1 MEFEDIKVKRSG
13 ATPNSFMITEDV
25 IGSVL
30 PGRKYK
36 ASING
41 LIETNA
47 KSTIKN
53 IDFDIVEPKYISID
67 GDWMPEGNDISS
79 NANLLGGFGTLKI
92 NDRVLNIPGNLAT
105 HANLAYYG
113 AKLVKLD
120 DIFEFETEAELPVT
134 IMNIGSAYVEEY
146 LKIESLGGGAYIEYH
161 DRPHFH
167 LPIDAEAKGQMII
180 GHQKDGEYRLSA
192 YRIPFGYGIYTPP
205 HLLHADAFLVGR
217 YIVVYSVTENFSTVL
232 LKSKRNELVDV
243 KIIH

>member
-1 MEFEDIKVKRSG
+1 MEFEDIKVERSG

-25 IGSVL
+25 IGSVH

-36 ASING
+36 ATING

-47 KSTIKN
+47 KSTIKDTN
-53 IDFDIVEPKYISID
+53 LDVVEPKYISID
-67 GDWMPEGNDISS
+67 GEWLPEGNDIPS

-92 NDRVLNIPGNLAT
+92 KDRVLNIPENLAT
-105 HANLAYYG
+105 YENLAYYG

-146 LKIESLGGGAYIEYH
+146 LKIEGLGGGAYIEYH

-167 LPIDAEAKGQMII
+167 LPIDA
-180 GHQKDGEYRLSA
+180 
-192 YRIPFGYGIYTPP
+192 
-205 HLLHADAFLVGR
+205 
-217 YIVVYSVTENFSTVL
+217 
-232 LKSKRNELVDV
+232 
-243 KIIH
+243 